1 MHSHIPKESFCL
13 PVEVKWDLQLNKHE
27 HTHTHTKT
35 HTKAHECYTYQQKMK
50 QTVPRCLPAQ
60 VRRVKSCKD
69 SDLGPKQQTHAV
81 AHFPGLEKNL
91 HVAVHKTHATYRLI
105 SVSLYA
111 LHASYR
117 LISVSMHR
125 FVLQED
131 ASVCPWTHFM
141 LHIKSSV
148 CLCTHFMLDKKKEK
162 TTQVVKSHSPQ

>member
-27 HTHTHTKT
+27 HTHTHTNT

-91 HVAVHKTHATYRLI
+91 HVRVCVCVLWLTSLALRRTCMCVCAVAHFPGLEKNLHVR
-105 SVSLYA
+105 VCVCCGSL
-111 LHASYR
+111 
-117 LISVSMHR
+117 
-125 FVLQED
+125 
-131 ASVCPWTHFM
+131 PW
-141 LHIKSSV
+141 
-148 CLCTHFMLDKKKEK
+148 
-162 TTQVVKSHSPQ
+162 P

>member
-27 HTHTHTKT
+27 HTHTHTNT

-91 HVAVHKTHATYRLI
+91 HVCVCVRVCVLWLT
-105 SVSLYA
+105 SLA
-111 LHASYR
+111 LRRTCMCAC
-117 LISVSMHR
+117 
-125 FVLQED
+125 
-131 ASVCPWTHFM
+131 VCVCCGSLPW
-141 LHIKSSV
+141 
-148 CLCTHFMLDKKKEK
+148 
-162 TTQVVKSHSPQ
+162 P